1 LDVYDAVKSRRAV
14 RGFTD
19 RPVPK
24 EVLERVLSAAA
35 WAPSGSNLQPWHA
48 YVLTG
53 APLAELKHRAGQRL
67 AAGDPWDEPEYEM
80 YPPALKSPYQE
91 RRSAFGRQRYGE
103 LGISRGDVEAR
114 QRAAAENWNCFGAPA
129 ALFCYL
135 DRDMGHPQWSD
146 VGMYLQTV
154 MLLLRAEGL
163 HSCTQ
168 MAWAK
173 FHRTVAEIV
182 SPPDELILFCGMS
195 IGFEDVS
202 ASQPRTGRAPLAETV
217 RFVDGR
223 AATRPSGAAP
233 TPVRA

>member
-1 LDVYDAVKSRRAV
+1 MMDVYEAVTGRRAV
-14 RGFTD
+14 RAFDD

-53 APLAELKHRAGQRL
+53 APLAELKKRTGERL
-67 AAGDPWDEPEYEM
+67 AAGDHWDEPEYEM
-80 YPPALKSPYQE
+80 YPAALESPYRE
-91 RRSAFGRQRYGE
+91 RRAAFGEQRYGS
-103 LGISRGDVEAR
+103 LGIPREDVEAR
-114 QRAAAENWNCFGAPA
+114 QRAASANWDCFGAPA

-135 DRDMGHPQWSD
+135 DRGLCRPQWSD
-146 VGMYLQTV
+146 AGMYLQTV

-163 HSCTQ
+163 HSCPQ

-182 SPPDELILFCGMS
+182 APPERLLLFCGMS
-195 IGFEDVS
+195 IGFEDAAADRS
-202 ASQPRTGRAPLAETV
+202 RIGRAPLGDTV
-217 RFVDGR
+217 TFV
-223 AATRPSGAAP
+223 GA
-233 TPVRA
+233 